1 MKYVFGPVHSRRMG
15 LSLGIDP
22 VQNKVCTL
30 DCVYCQL
37 GATSLKTLER
47 GVYAPVEAV
56 LEEVRSV
63 IAFGKK
69 MDYIT
74 FSGTGE
80 PTLNIDLG
88 RMIAQIKSMTS
99 VPVAVITNGTLLH
112 LKDVRDDLMHADLIV
127 PSVDAISPQVFARI
141 NRPHAGIDC
150 ARILDGLE
158 TFSRTYTGRLWVEVM
173 LVQGIND
180 TQEELQA
187 LAKYLQRLDCEKIQI
202 NTVTRPPAESDCAA
216 VDNCV
221 LEKARQLFGPRS
233 EIIGSS
239 PETHSLS
246 DNEDPC
252 ARIHALVRSHPCT
265 IEQLCSALGLSSA
278 QAETA
283 LQELIEQQ
291 RIEKAGHASKIFYR
305 ASGR

>member
-1 MKYVFGPVHSRRMG
+1 MQYVFGPIHSRRMG

-37 GATSLKTLER
+37 GATSRKTLER
-47 GVYAPVEAV
+47 GVYAPAEAV

-63 IAFGKK
+63 IASGQK

-80 PTLNIDLG
+80 PTLNRDLG
-88 RMIAQIKSMTS
+88 RMISQIKTMSS

-112 LKDVRDDLMHADLIV
+112 LEDVRADLMQADLVV
-127 PSVDAISPQVFARI
+127 PSVDAISPQVFARL
-141 NRPHAGIDC
+141 NRPHPGIDC
-150 ARILDGLE
+150 ARMLDGLA

-180 TQEELQA
+180 TCEELQA
-187 LAKYLQRLDCEKIQI
+187 LTNYLNRIDCEKIQI

-216 VDNCV
+216 VDECV
-221 LEKARQLFGPRS
+221 LDRARHMFGPRA
-233 EIIGSS
+233 EIIGSL
-239 PETHSLS
+239 PETVSAPVGK
-246 DNEDPC
+246 DPC

-265 IEQLCSALGLSSA
+265 LEQLCNALGLSSA
-278 QAETA
+278 QAEAA
-283 LQELIEQQ
+283 LQKLIAQQ
-291 RIEKAGHASKIFYR
+291 RVETTGHASKIFYR

>member
-1 MKYVFGPVHSRRMG
+1 MHYVFGPIHSRRMG

-22 VQNKVCTL
+22 IQGKICTL

-37 GATSLKTLER
+37 GTTSRKTLER
-47 GVYAPVEAV
+47 GVYAPAEAV

-63 IAFGKK
+63 ITSGQK

-80 PTLNIDLG
+80 PTLNRDLG
-88 RMIAQIKSMTS
+88 RMIAQIKTMTS

-112 LKDVRDDLMHADLIV
+112 LEDVRADLMQADLVV
-127 PSVDAISPQVFARI
+127 PSVDAITPQVFARI
-141 NRPHAGIDC
+141 NRPHPGIDC
-150 ARILDGLE
+150 ARMLDGLE
-158 TFSRTYTGRLWVEVM
+158 AFSQIYTGRLWVEVM

-187 LAKYLQRLDCEKIQI
+187 LTNYLRRIDCEKIQI
-202 NTVTRPPAESDCAA
+202 NTVTRPPAENDCAA
-216 VDNCV
+216 VDDCV
-221 LEKARQLFGPRS
+221 LDKARQMFGPRA
-233 EIIGSS
+233 EIIGSLT
-239 PETHSLS
+239 ETVSAPVG
-246 DNEDPC
+246 EDPC

-265 IEQLCSALGLSSA
+265 IEQLCNALGLSSV
-278 QAETA
+278 QAEAA
-283 LQELIEQQ
+283 LQELVTQQ
-291 RIEKAGHASKIFYR
+291 RIEKTGHASKIFYR